1 MAFAGVAVAF
11 EVVVLVVGFDEVF
24 GDGGGLDDG
33 APGWSDELR
42 GFAQGMGFAKGRRRS
57 ALFFAGS
64 LAGVEDE
71 VV

>member
-33 APGWSDELR
+33 ASSWGDELG
-42 GFAQGMGFAKGRRRS
+42 GFTQGVGFSKGRWRS
-57 ALFFAGS
+57 ALFFAGG